1 MNQTIA
7 MAPVD
12 GLPVGPRNRAMLAL
26 SIAMFLAVL
35 DLVIANIALPSIAT
49 ELAIAPADA
58 VWVVNSYVVA
68 TTVSLLPFASLG
80 DGRGYRPVYLF
91 GLLVFTLASLACGFA
106 QSLPALLVARV
117 AQGVGAAAITSVNM
131 ALVRFIYP
139 RARLGGGM
147 GIIGL
152 VVAAAATAGP
162 SIASAI
168 LAVAPWQYLFFLN
181 VPLGVLALALAIGAV
196 PTTSGTG
203 DRLDTASAVL
213 NAVGFGLTFLG
224 VDGLGQG
231 RDIGWS
237 LAALGVGLIVLT
249 IFVRRQF
256 SLPAPMMPVDLLRLP
271 AFRISVVTSI
281 CAYTAQTMAFVSLPF
296 YFQFGGGQS
305 AVETGLLMT
314 PWPAALVVM
323 APVAGR
329 LSDRYSPGVLC
340 GIGLALLTT
349 GMVWLMRISP
359 GAHLVSVVAPMLIS
373 GAGFGLFQS
382 SNNREFMVS
391 APPDRSGACAG
402 MMTTSRLIGQSIGGL
417 LVAIGFAVTA
427 SGERGVEQGA
437 LIALGVGVGFALVAM
452 VVSLRRLSGSETSR
466 LG

>member
-1 MNQTIA
+1 MNQPIT

-12 GLPVGPRNRAMLAL
+12 GLPARPRNRAMLAL

-35 DLVIANIALPSIAT
+35 DSVIANIALPSIAT

-80 DGRGYRPVYLF
+80 DGRGYRQIYLF
-91 GLLVFTLASLACGFA
+91 GLVVFTLASLACGFA
-106 QSLPALLVARV
+106 QSLPVLLVARV

-139 RARLGGGM
+139 PARLGSGM

-162 SIASAI
+162 SVASGI

-181 VPLGVLALALAIGAV
+181 VPLGMLALVLAIRSV

-203 DRLDTASAVL
+203 HRLDPASALL

-224 VDGLGQG
+224 VDGVGQG
-231 RDIGWS
+231 RDISSS
-237 LAALGVGLIVLT
+237 LPALGVGLIVLT
-249 IFVRRQF
+249 VFVRRQF
-256 SLPAPMMPVDLLRLP
+256 ALPAPMMPVDLLRLSP
-271 AFRISVVTSI
+271 FRISVVTSI
-281 CAYTAQTMAFVSLPF
+281 CAYTAQTLAFVALPF
-296 YFQFGGGQS
+296 YFQTAGGQS

-314 PWPAALVVM
+314 PWPAALVVA
-323 APVAGR
+323 APIAGR
-329 LSDRYSPGVLC
+329 LADRCSPGLLC
-340 GIGLALLTT
+340 GIGLALLTA
-349 GMVWLMRISP
+349 GMIWLMRISP
-359 GAHLVSVVAPMLIS
+359 GAHLVSVVVPMLIS

-417 LVAIGFAVTA
+417 LVAIAFAVTA
-427 SGERGVEQGA
+427 SRPRGVGPGA
-437 LIALGVGVGFALVAM
+437 LIALGTGVGFALVAM
-452 VVSLRRLSGSETSR
+452 LVSLRRLGRIISR
-466 LG
+466 PD